1 MLKLLAKGLFGRF
14 LSYAAFT
21 LGFWLLFQGFS
32 RPSAA
37 LAVIGGAVVLLAMYL
52 MVQAR
57 RFDPS
62 YRPTFDDNNII
73 DPPIAEKIPAT
84 TEEMEK

>member
-14 LSYAAFT
+14 LSYGAFT

-32 RPSAA
+32 RPE
-37 LAVIGGAVVLLAMYL
+37 AVLCVLGGAAVLLGMYL

-57 RFDPS
+57 KSEHSFSP
-62 YRPTFDDNNII
+62 PLNNDNNV
-73 DPPIAEKIPAT
+73 DSPIAEKIPET
-84 TEEMEK
+84 GEK